1 MGDGTGTESGLIGEN
16 TAGHSFFHTQEHTA
30 DNTAGNGGR
39 MKCSRNDG
47 SKYGRDAL
55 IIHNDYAESEY
66 NIEERHERNEFF
78 GHASDP
84 LDPSKQDKSHHDR
97 DQDAEEQ
104 IARGDRILIDDM
116 EIQERGIDRSRDRVD
131 LSGISGAE
139 YGQDAEDGK

>member
-1 MGDGTGTESGLIGEN
+1 M
-16 TAGHSFFHTQEHTA
+16 
-30 DNTAGNGGR
+30 
-39 MKCSRNDG
+39 
-47 SKYGRDAL
+47 

-78 GHASDP
+78 GHASDS

-97 DQDAEEQ
+97 DQDAEDQ